1 MKFFDIS
8 QASLE
13 AIVNEDIVSLAKR
26 DQYNHYAIFTEIE
39 SVLSCNDELEE
50 KDRAKVHVYRLN
62 KANGQNAQVS
72 YFKPTDEWVVSSKN
86 VSILVKTAD
95 DIKRYDGDRYFF
107 AKLIATTWFN
117 IIKDK
122 KKN

>member
-62 KANGQNAQVS
+62 KANG
-72 YFKPTDEWVVSSKN
+72 
-86 VSILVKTAD
+86 
-95 DIKRYDGDRYFF
+95 
-107 AKLIATTWFN
+107 
-117 IIKDK
+117 
-122 KKN
+122 